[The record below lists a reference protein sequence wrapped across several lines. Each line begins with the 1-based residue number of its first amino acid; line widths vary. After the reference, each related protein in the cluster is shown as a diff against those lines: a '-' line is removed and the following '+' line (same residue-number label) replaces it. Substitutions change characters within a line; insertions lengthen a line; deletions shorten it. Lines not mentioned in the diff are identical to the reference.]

1 VVAAAGEE
9 IAVTAARIPR
19 RPLLAL
25 VVVTLLLAGMTVL
38 ALLGP
43 GDPNFQRDPA
53 GFIAFICAFGAF
65 GLVGA
70 LIIWQRPGN
79 VLGWILA
86 ADGLLAVWGASADT
100 YVDVARETGGSTD
113 LLFLAAVWM
122 SLWYWFP
129 LLGLSLIFTPLL
141 FPDGKP
147 PSPLGRPVA
156 WAAGLALG
164 LITFLAAFRER
175 VEYPGIS
182 MDNPVGIPG
191 IQDPE
196 KSQVGLVLFGF
207 FIVFL
212 VAVLA
217 SVVVRFLRSGGTQRQ
232 QIKWLLFATLMAVL
246 LTLSENFV
254 AFLPKSGVPFAV
266 SITLYPVAIAVAIFR
281 YRLYDIDVI
290 INRAL
295 VYSALTVLLVLV
307 YLVGVAGTQT
317 VFRFLTGQEQQPQLA
332 VVASTLVIAAL
343 FNPLRRRIQATIDRR
358 FYRRKYDARNT
369 LDDFSIRLRDETDL
383 EQLHADLLSVVRD
396 TMQPAHASLWLR
408 SPERRSRE
416 AEG

>member
-1 VVAAAGEE
+1 M
-9 IAVTAARIPR
+9 TAATSSR

-25 VVVTLLLAGMTVL
+25 AVAALLLGGIIVL
-38 ALLGP
+38 LSLGP
-43 GDPNFQRDPA
+43 QDPNFRRDTA
-53 GFIAFICAFGAF
+53 GFVAFVCAFAAF

-79 VLGWILA
+79 VLGWMLA

-100 YVDVARETGGSTD
+100 YVDVAGETGGSTD

-129 LLGLSLIFTPLL
+129 LLGLTLIFTPLL

-147 PSPLGRPVA
+147 PSPLWRPVV

-175 VEYPGIS
+175 IEYPGIS

-191 IQDPE
+191 IENPE
-196 KSQVGLVLFGF
+196 KSQVGSVLFGF
-207 FIVFL
+207 FILFV
-212 VAVLA
+212 VAALA
-217 SVVVRFLRSGGTQRQ
+217 SVVVRYLRSGGVQRH
-232 QIKWLLFATLMAVL
+232 QIKWLMFATLMAVL
-246 LTLSENFV
+246 LTLFENFA
-254 AFLPKSGVPFAV
+254 AFLPKSGVPFAI
-266 SITLYPVAIAVAIFR
+266 SITLFPVAIAVAIFR

-307 YLVGVAGTQT
+307 YLMGVVGVQT
-317 VFRFLTGQEQQPQLA
+317 VFRLLTGQDQQPQLA
-332 VVASTLVIAAL
+332 VVASTLAIAAL

-358 FYRRKYDARNT
+358 FYRRKYDARKT
-369 LDDFSIRLRDETDL
+369 LDNFSIRLRDETNLD
-383 EQLHADLLSVVRD
+383 QLNADLLSVVRE
-396 TMQPAHASLWLR
+396 TMQPQHASLWLR
-408 SPERRSRE
+408 SLERVPGRE
-416 AEG
+416 VEG

>member
-1 VVAAAGEE
+1 M
-9 IAVTAARIPR
+9 TAAPSSR
-19 RPLLAL
+19 RPVLAL
-25 VVVTLLLAGMTVL
+25 AVL
-38 ALLGP
+38 ALLLGGIIVLLSLGP
-43 GDPNFQRDPA
+43 QDPNFHRDTA
-53 GFIAFICAFGAF
+53 GFVAFVCAFAAF

-100 YVDVARETGGSTD
+100 YVDVAGETGGSTE

-147 PSPLGRPVA
+147 PSPLWRPVV
-156 WAAGLALG
+156 WAAGIALG

-175 VEYPGIS
+175 IEYPGIS

-196 KSQVGLVLFGF
+196 NSQLGSVLFGAF
-207 FIVFL
+207 FVLLF
-212 VAVLA
+212 AALA
-217 SVVVRFLRSGGTQRQ
+217 SVVVRYLRSGGVQRQ
-232 QIKWLLFATLMAVL
+232 QIKWLMLATLMAVL
-246 LTLSENFV
+246 LTLLEDF
-254 AFLPKSGVPFAV
+254 AEFLPESGVPFAV
-266 SITLYPVAIAVAIFR
+266 SITLFPVAIAVAIFR

-295 VYSALTVLLVLV
+295 VYGTLTVSLVLV
-307 YLVGVAGTQT
+307 YIGGVVGTQT
-317 VFRFLTGQEQQPQLA
+317 VFRLLTDQDQQPQLA

-343 FNPLRRRIQATIDRR
+343 FNPLRQRIQATIDRR
-358 FYRRKYDARNT
+358 FYRKKYDARKT

-383 EQLHADLLSVVRD
+383 EQLNTDLLSVVRE
-396 TMQPAHASLWLR
+396 TMQPAHVSLWLR
-408 SPERRSRE
+408 PSRRGSGE